1 MIFVVDNF
9 YPNPDEIR
17 VKALK
22 AYSNSEKVSA
32 NNYPGIKI
40 LIEDEFIKNYLIS
53 KVSKIVNEKLILVES
68 CFQFVNKSFVKGIP
82 HDDRERKYTS
92 IIYLNP
98 NSPKNS
104 GTEIFDHF
112 YKTNSKLY
120 TEEKFI
126 LPYKRKFFAAKKK
139 NFLYKFLYS
148 KLIDSILK
156 DQKHCTSIANKYNRH
171 LIFDSKMVHRAQNYF
186 GEGKES
192 RLCLVS
198 FFH

>member
-9 YPNPDEIR
+9 YSNPDDIR
-17 VKALK
+17 IKALK
-22 AYSNSEKVSA
+22 SFDTNEKVFGI
-32 NNYPGIKI
+32 NYPGIKI
-40 LIEDEFIKNYLIS
+40 LVEDQFIKNYLTS
-53 KVSKIVNEKLILVES
+53 RTSKIVNENLILVES
-68 CFQFVNKSFVKGIP
+68 CFQFVDKSFIKGIP
-82 HDDRERKYTS
+82 HDDRGRKYTS

-98 NSPKNS
+98 NPPKNS

-112 YKTNSKLY
+112 YKTRSKLY
-120 TEEKFI
+120 TEENFI
-126 LPYKRKFFAAKKK
+126 LPYKRNFFKAKKK
-139 NFLYKFLYS
+139 NILHKFLYS

-156 DQKHCTSIANKYNRH
+156 DQKYCTSIANKYNRH

-186 GEGKES
+186 GDGKES